1 MRGSVSHWWRVME
14 RILCV
19 VWLAEP
25 VGAHHLPGIC
35 MSPSI
40 VPVCVGDKQ
49 GSENRLLLEGLG
61 VPESW

>member
-1 MRGSVSHWWRVME
+1 MRGSRCHKRRVTE

-25 VGAHHLPGIC
+25 VGAHHVPGIC
-35 MSPSI
+35 MSPST

-49 GSENRLLLEGLG
+49 GSGKRLLLLEGLG
-61 VPESW
+61 VPES